1 MKKVHQIPTADCPM
15 NHATYCR
22 LRDEIGSISARFSDL
37 GTQEGAAVARQM
49 EKVHGALGDAW
60 EMLRYLED
68 RGKHGS

>member
-1 MKKVHQIPTADCPM
+1 VKKFHQIPENDFPM
-15 NHATYCR
+15 KHATYCR
-22 LRDEIGSISARFSDL
+22 LRNEIASISARFSDL
-37 GTQEGAAVARQM
+37 GTQEGAAVAKQM